1 MLIRDHRGEP
11 MSVGEAGSLE
21 RFEAA
26 LIDVLGY
33 TGDPVGKLDAA
44 VASDPMLVLGHLLRA
59 NVFLFALQPGFGAKA
74 EASLTAAQALAGR
87 ATERERLHLAAARAW
102 AAGELT
108 AACAAYDAI
117 LVAHPRD
124 LMALMFAHQADFFSG
139 GTAALEARPARA
151 LAAWDPELPGFGYVQ
166 AMLAFGLEEAGAYA
180 EAEALGREAVGRN
193 PKDVWG
199 IHAVGHVL
207 EMQGRDEEGITWY
220 GEREADWAPGCYFA
234 VHNAWHLALYHVD
247 RDDAAG
253 ALAVYDRL
261 LRPGR
266 RSILLNLC
274 DAAALLWRLHLA
286 GVPVGERWAELTDVM
301 TPHTLAR
308 VHVFDDVHLAIA
320 LAGAGRCFALT
331 ELLRSLEEQAAG
343 DGDRARMTRLV
354 GLPAARAMAAFSHGA
369 YAAAVAQ
376 LLTLRPHA
384 RLMTGSA
391 AQRDVLELTLIE
403 AALRDRQHTLA
414 GDLLARRLERK
425 PLSPQIRRDLR
436 RCAGGSVSA
445 RAGASAA
452 P

>member
-1 MLIRDHRGEP
+1 MYD
-11 MSVGEAGSLE
+11 
-21 RFEAA
+21 
-26 LIDVLGY
+26 
-33 TGDPVGKLDAA
+33 T
-44 VASDPMLVLGHLLRA
+44 LL
-59 NVFLFALQPGFGAKA
+59 AK
-74 EASLTAAQALAGR
+74 
-87 ATERERLHLAAARAW
+87 
-102 AAGELT
+102 
-108 AACAAYDAI
+108 
-117 LVAHPRD
+117 HPRD

-151 LAAWDPELPGFGYVQ
+151 LGAWSHELPGYGHVQ
-166 AMLAFGLEEAGAYA
+166 SMLAFGLEEAGAYA
-180 EAEALGREAVGRN
+180 EAEALGREAVARN

-207 EMQGRDEEGITWY
+207 EMQGRDEEGIAWY
-220 GEREADWAPGCYFA
+220 SEREADWAPGCYFA

-247 RDDAAG
+247 REDWAG

-274 DAAALLWRLHLA
+274 DAAALLWRLHLT
-286 GVPVGERWAELTDVM
+286 GVPVGERWAELADLM

-331 ELLRSLEEQAAG
+331 ALLRSLEEQAAG
-343 DGDRARMTRLV
+343 DGDQARMTRLV

-369 YAAAVAQ
+369 YAAAVAE
-376 LLTLRPHA
+376 LLALRPHA
-384 RLMTGSA
+384 RLMTGSG

-414 GDLLARRLERK
+414 GDLLAHRLERK
-425 PLSPQIRRDLR
+425 PSSPQIRRDLR
-436 RCAGGSVSA
+436 RCSSAGVSA
-445 RAGASAA
+445 RAEAVGAA
-452 P
+452 